1 MRRWIVLTLFGCTLL
16 GLNLVG
22 RHLQRE
28 DGITS
33 PQWLQQLPWFVAIA
47 LAQGAVYLIA
57 VWLVLRDGPAP
68 RSLAVILV
76 FAALLR
82 LTILFAPPYLSDDIY
97 RYVWDGRVQAAG
109 VNPYRFVPADPA
121 LQGLRD
127 GAVYQHIN
135 RRDYA
140 HTIYPPLAQSIFL
153 GITRVSESVTW
164 MKTCMVGFEV
174 VAIWLLLRLLVLLG
188 LPAQRVLIYAW
199 HPLTVWEF
207 AGSGHVDAAA
217 IALLAVALWARQ
229 RKFPA
234 LTGIALAGATL
245 VKLFPAL
252 LFPALYRRWDW
263 KMPLAFLVTL
273 AAGYVPYA
281 SLGTSVFGFLP
292 GYLQEEGLKTGWSI
306 YLLNVIQH
314 VVGENKVSSTAYLAT
329 AALVILGLAVWLVF
343 RQGAEHGW
351 LQGATILAAAFYVL
365 LSPHYPWYFA
375 WSLLLLAVVPYVPML
390 YLTMASFILYEALL
404 FENAP
409 VLFRL
414 NTLLYAAFGLLMLL
428 LPLVRVR
435 AQERCLSGAE
445 VNVGR

>member
-234 LTGIALAGATL
+234 LTGIVLAGATL

-306 YLLNVIQH
+306 YLLNVRGRTRLASRRH
-314 VVGENKVSSTAYLAT
+314 DLGRGVLRPFVTALSLVFCVL
-329 AALVILGLAVWLVF
+329 AALAGCGPVRADAVPDDGQLYTLRSVAVRECASVISIEHSAVRGFWPAHAIAPTGAGPCAGEVLV
-343 RQGAEHGW
+343 RRGGECW
-351 LQGATILAAAFYVL
+351 PLI
-365 LSPHYPWYFA
+365 
-375 WSLLLLAVVPYVPML
+375 
-390 YLTMASFILYEALL
+390 
-404 FENAP
+404 
-409 VLFRL
+409 
-414 NTLLYAAFGLLMLL
+414 
-428 LPLVRVR
+428 LPLTH
-435 AQERCLSGAE
+435 E
-445 VNVGR
+445 

>member
-1 MRRWIVLTLFGCTLL
+1 MPRWIALTLFGSVLL

-22 RHLQRE
+22 CHLQRK
-28 DGITS
+28 DD
-33 PQWLQQLPWFVAIA
+33 LPLFVAIA
-47 LAQGAVYLIA
+47 LAQGAVYLFA

-140 HTIYPPLAQSIFL
+140 HTIYPPLAQSIFM

-164 MKTCMVGFEV
+164 MKTCMMGFEV

-199 HPLTVWEF
+199 HPLAVWEF

-234 LTGIALAGATL
+234 LTGMALAGATL

-263 KMPLAFLVTL
+263 KMPLAFLV
-273 AAGYVPYA
+273 
-281 SLGTSVFGFLP
+281 
-292 GYLQEEGLKTGWSI
+292 K
-306 YLLNVIQH
+306 
-314 VVGENKVSSTAYLAT
+314 
-329 AALVILGLAVWLVF
+329 
-343 RQGAEHGW
+343 
-351 LQGATILAAAFYVL
+351 
-365 LSPHYPWYFA
+365 
-375 WSLLLLAVVPYVPML
+375 
-390 YLTMASFILYEALL
+390 
-404 FENAP
+404 
-409 VLFRL
+409 
-414 NTLLYAAFGLLMLL
+414 
-428 LPLVRVR
+428 
-435 AQERCLSGAE
+435 
-445 VNVGR
+445 